1 MSIVALLLYLAVS
14 PPQDAPVVEVETATQ
29 IRQSISAPRSAPTD
43 ASQVGG
49 TSREAAGVAT
59 GSAQIDVGTNGGRK
73 QLVTQSA
80 EQPSDRAASLIQ
92 VSPTQQPRAPVTQVS
107 PAGPRL
113 GTVPALSNSA
123 QGRVVALASVGGKD
137 RCDPGSEAA
146 RSEDCARVIETRS
159 AEFTEPEPA
168 PLSAEQ
174 ALMAMQSQS
183 TSSSNDLDAA
193 ARRLSSG
200 RADESLAELAVA
212 NLALKASTDEKKE
225 ADTKGQA
232 PTAVDA
238 LVAQIIAQAN
248 GAMPPN

>member
-1 MSIVALLLYLAVS
+1 MSILALLFYLAVS
-14 PPQDAPVVEVETATQ
+14 PPQDAPAIDVETATQ
-29 IRQSISAPRSAPTD
+29 IRQTISAPRSAPTD

-49 TSREAAGVAT
+49 TGRDAASVAT
-59 GSAQIDVGTNGGRK
+59 GSAQIDGGTNIGRK
-73 QLVTQSA
+73 PLVSQST
-80 EQPSDRAASLIQ
+80 EQPSDRVASLVQ
-92 VSPTQQPRAPVTQVS
+92 VSPSQQPRTPITQVA

-123 QGRVVALASVGGKD
+123 QGRVVALTSVGGKD

-146 RSEDCARVIETRS
+146 RSEQCSRVIETRS
-159 AEFTEPEPA
+159 AEFTEPEPS

-183 TSSSNDLDAA
+183 SSSFNDLDAA

-200 RADESLAELAVA
+200 RPDDSLAELAVA
-212 NLALKASTDEKKE
+212 NLALKASTEEKKE

-238 LVAQIIAQAN
+238 LVAQIIAQSN
-248 GAMPPN
+248 GGMPPN